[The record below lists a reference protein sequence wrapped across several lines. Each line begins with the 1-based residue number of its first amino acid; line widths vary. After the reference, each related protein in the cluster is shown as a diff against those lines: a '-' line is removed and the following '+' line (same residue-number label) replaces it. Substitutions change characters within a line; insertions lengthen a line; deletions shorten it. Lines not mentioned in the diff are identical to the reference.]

1 MLRWWLIFRWI
12 SEVHGDA
19 LAKLRL
25 ALVLAGV
32 TLIVAFAL
40 H

>member
-12 SEVHGDA
+12 SEVHEDA

-25 ALVLAGV
+25 ALALAGV
-32 TLIVAFAL
+32 TLIVAVAL